1 MQKASASRT
10 SHAAQQ
16 AKAAV
21 KLAACDQADAS
32 NAQAVVPYLQEI
44 HTHYREAEARARP
57 PPPRAAAR
65 RLRSRRAPRAAR
77 PPRAAPPSDRGPLPP
92 AVDQA
97 GVVDVH
103 AEPPV

>member
-32 NAQAVVPYLQEI
+32 NAQAVAPYLQEI

-57 PPPRAAAR
+57 PPRAAAR
-65 RLRSRRAPRAAR
+65 RLRSRRARAPRARRA
-77 PPRAAPPSDRGPLPP
+77 PRRVPTALPH

>member
-65 RLRSRRAPRAAR
+65 RMRSRRAPRAAR
-77 PPRAAPPSDRGPLPP
+77 PRAVLLQRPRPLRSASPPSEAPSCW
-92 AVDQA
+92 
-97 GVVDVH
+97 
-103 AEPPV
+103 